1 MKRFRWLILI
11 LCFAWMA
18 FVYASFYLVRQQ
30 RPFDGENLAAAGATA
45 LALCTA
51 GGLFAL
57 GAALGRRVSIWLR
70 IEFAGVGEQVI
81 LTTGLGLGALS
92 LGILVLGL
100 LGGLRRAILFSLLGA
115 LALLLVPDGIALVR
129 ALRGIH
135 LPGTRT
141 VLALYLTAMLVL
153 TLLIAL
159 APPTDWDGLFYHL
172 TFPRLYLE
180 RGRIVAVTDVPHQ
193 FFPGM
198 MEMLFTAAMAVQGD
212 VAAKLLHMGYGLLLG
227 GLVFL
232 VAREYVG
239 RAHAWPAVTVYAATP
254 MVWTLAGWAYNDLA
268 LAFYQ
273 LAALYALFRWFRG
286 QRVAWLVLSGAM
298 CGCAMGL
305 KYTSFVCSI
314 AILFLVTW
322 HAVRRG
328 LSWGRWLRA
337 TAILA
342 AVATLVALPWYA
354 RNLAFTGNPFYPFAY
369 RVFWGGGGGMRG
381 ALPGTRAR
389 AAGSAGTWERCS
401 GCPGP

>member
-212 VAAKLLHMGYGLLLG
+212 VAAKLLHGRAGVSRGPRVRRQGARLARGDGVRGDADGVDAGRVGVQRPGVGVLSTGGAVCPVSLVSGPTGGVAGPVGRDVRLRDGSQVHQFRLLDRDPVPG
-227 GLVFL
+227 D
-232 VAREYVG
+232 VAR
-239 RAHAWPAVTVYAATP
+239 RP
-254 MVWTLAGWAYNDLA
+254 
-268 LAFYQ
+268 
-273 LAALYALFRWFRG
+273 
-286 QRVAWLVLSGAM
+286 
-298 CGCAMGL
+298 
-305 KYTSFVCSI
+305 
-314 AILFLVTW
+314 
-322 HAVRRG
+322 
-328 LSWGRWLRA
+328 
-337 TAILA
+337 
-342 AVATLVALPWYA
+342 
-354 RNLAFTGNPFYPFAY
+354 
-369 RVFWGGGGGMRG
+369 
-381 ALPGTRAR
+381 
-389 AAGSAGTWERCS
+389 
-401 GCPGP
+401 